1 MEQKSSQEISSNEP
15 SKSTNNIQVK
25 SNYFSIINKNC
36 LSNDDYIKLFYNSK
50 NSGLN
55 KNFAL
60 NVIYNKRKSKSTNAK

>member
-1 MEQKSSQEISSNEP
+1 MEQKSSQEISSNES

-25 SNYFSIINKNC
+25 SNYFSIINKKC

-60 NVIYNKRKSKSTNAK
+60 NVIYNKRKSKSTK

>member
-1 MEQKSSQEISSNEP
+1 MEQKLTQEISSNDP
-15 SKSTNNIQVK
+15 SKNTNNIQVK
-25 SNYFSIINKNC
+25 CNYFSIINKNC

-60 NVIYNKRKSKSTNAK
+60 NVIYNKRKSKSTK